1 MEKVKKK
8 TKNSNVMIPVI
19 AVLIA
24 LVIGAIVMVIGGYN
38 PLVAYQS
45 LVTKVFGSV
54 YDIGETI
61 RAIIPLLLSGLAVA
75 VANKA
80 GVFNIGVDGQIIMGA
95 VSSLLVGTLIE
106 MPPILHGIVAIF
118 VGVVA
123 GGLWGVL
130 VAGLKTK
137 FGINEVI
144 SSIMLNYIALYFS
157 HILIKNFAAQEG
169 TARSAMIKES
179 AGITF
184 PSLNEVFDGARIHWG
199 FFLVPFII
207 FAFYYFFEKTRW
219 GYETKVVGLNPNAA
233 SYAGIR
239 VNRIMTRTMFLSGAL
254 GWLDR
259 YFGYAGCLWI
269 CRNQFLHKRYR
280 LRWCG
285 HCFVGRQFRIGN
297 DLIRDS
303 DRGLELR
310 FARDAVRCG
319 RAERNHRYCDLAY
332 YFLCGSTRNRQSI
345 IAKETIA

>member
-1 MEKVKKK
+1 
-8 TKNSNVMIPVI
+8 MIPVI

-106 MPPILHGIVAIF
+106 MPPILHGIVSIF

-184 PSLNEVFDGARIHWG
+184 PSLNEVFDGAG
-199 FFLVPFII
+199 
-207 FAFYYFFEKTRW
+207 
-219 GYETKVVGLNPNAA
+219 
-233 SYAGIR
+233 
-239 VNRIMTRTMFLSGAL
+239 
-254 GWLDR
+254 
-259 YFGYAGCLWI
+259 
-269 CRNQFLHKRYR
+269 
-280 LRWCG
+280 
-285 HCFVGRQFRIGN
+285 
-297 DLIRDS
+297 
-303 DRGLELR
+303 
-310 FARDAVRCG
+310 
-319 RAERNHRYCDLAY
+319 
-332 YFLCGSTRNRQSI
+332 
-345 IAKETIA
+345 

>member
-123 GGLWGVL
+123 GGLWVFWLRVSRPNLGSMR
-130 VAGLKTK
+130 
-137 FGINEVI
+137 
-144 SSIMLNYIALYFS
+144 SS
-157 HILIKNFAAQEG
+157 
-169 TARSAMIKES
+169 ARS
-179 AGITF
+179 
-184 PSLNEVFDGARIHWG
+184 
-199 FFLVPFII
+199 
-207 FAFYYFFEKTRW
+207 
-219 GYETKVVGLNPNAA
+219 
-233 SYAGIR
+233 
-239 VNRIMTRTMFLSGAL
+239 
-254 GWLDR
+254 
-259 YFGYAGCLWI
+259 C
-269 CRNQFLHKRYR
+269 
-280 LRWCG
+280 
-285 HCFVGRQFRIGN
+285 
-297 DLIRDS
+297 
-303 DRGLELR
+303 
-310 FARDAVRCG
+310 
-319 RAERNHRYCDLAY
+319 
-332 YFLCGSTRNRQSI
+332 
-345 IAKETIA
+345 

>member
-118 VGVVA
+118 VGVEDR
-123 GGLWGVL
+123 
-130 VAGLKTK
+130 K
-137 FGINEVI
+137 
-144 SSIMLNYIALYFS
+144 S
-157 HILIKNFAAQEG
+157 
-169 TARSAMIKES
+169 
-179 AGITF
+179 
-184 PSLNEVFDGARIHWG
+184 
-199 FFLVPFII
+199 
-207 FAFYYFFEKTRW
+207 
-219 GYETKVVGLNPNAA
+219 VV
-233 SYAGIR
+233 
-239 VNRIMTRTMFLSGAL
+239 
-254 GWLDR
+254 
-259 YFGYAGCLWI
+259 
-269 CRNQFLHKRYR
+269 
-280 LRWCG
+280 
-285 HCFVGRQFRIGN
+285 
-297 DLIRDS
+297 
-303 DRGLELR
+303 
-310 FARDAVRCG
+310 
-319 RAERNHRYCDLAY
+319 
-332 YFLCGSTRNRQSI
+332 
-345 IAKETIA
+345 

>member
-1 MEKVKKK
+1 M
-8 TKNSNVMIPVI
+8 
-19 AVLIA
+19 
-24 LVIGAIVMVIGGYN
+24 
-38 PLVAYQS
+38 
-45 LVTKVFGSV
+45 
-54 YDIGETI
+54 
-61 RAIIPLLLSGLAVA
+61 SGLAVA

-118 VGVVA
+118 VGVIA

-254 GWLDR
+254 GGLIGTLDTLGR
-259 YFGYAGCLWI
+259 LWV

-280 LRWCG
+280 FRWGGYCIAW
-285 HCFVGRQFRIGN
+285 RQFRIGN
-297 DLIRDS
+297 NLVRNP

-310 FARDAVRCG
+310 FARDAVRSG
-319 RAERNHRYCDLAY
+319 RTERNHRYCDIAD
-332 YFLCGSTRNRQSI
+332 YFLCGSTWYRQSS

>member
-1 MEKVKKK
+1 
-8 TKNSNVMIPVI
+8 MIPVI

-199 FFLVPFII
+199 FFLVPLII
-207 FAFYYFFEKTRW
+207 FAFYYFFETPR
-219 GYETKVVGLNPNAA
+219 
-233 SYAGIR
+233 
-239 VNRIMTRTMFLSGAL
+239 
-254 GWLDR
+254 
-259 YFGYAGCLWI
+259 
-269 CRNQFLHKRYR
+269 
-280 LRWCG
+280 
-285 HCFVGRQFRIGN
+285 
-297 DLIRDS
+297 
-303 DRGLELR
+303 
-310 FARDAVRCG
+310 
-319 RAERNHRYCDLAY
+319 
-332 YFLCGSTRNRQSI
+332 
-345 IAKETIA
+345 